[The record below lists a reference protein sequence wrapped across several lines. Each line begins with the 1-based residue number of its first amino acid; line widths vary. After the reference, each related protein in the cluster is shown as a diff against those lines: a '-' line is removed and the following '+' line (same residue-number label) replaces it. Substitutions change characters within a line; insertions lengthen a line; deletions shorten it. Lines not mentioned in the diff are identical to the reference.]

1 MLDRFQKVLILINP
15 ASTGA
20 RHIRYR
26 VEELQSLFPEKT
38 VIVVKMT
45 SKKQETTSDI
55 LVAHAAD
62 LGPNTLLGIGA
73 GDGTTSVIVETLVR
87 DKRLPEKA
95 RSTVVI
101 PLWGGNA
108 NDLANMLNGSAEE
121 ADLSIILNYGKI
133 VPIYPLYLDFELA
146 DHTHV
151 SKIAVCNASFGATAY
166 VAVKLNGS
174 RFRTSRL
181 HKYPGGRMLKET
193 MTAVN
198 SLLRAPTFNIEDNG
212 VEKIV
217 YERMFSN
224 GSRFAKFYQMP
235 VELNEKQVYVNTIE
249 GKRIMTILLLLL
261 SGSFS
266 RFSTDHQLSNDMKFI
281 IKTSTQSQFD
291 GETWEIPAHTEVEAH
306 ISDQPFY
313 ALTTLLKVSDV

>member
-1 MLDRFQKVLILINP
+1 MLDRFQKVVILINP

-26 VEELQSLFPEKT
+26 VKELQSLFPDSTVT
-38 VIVVKMT
+38 VIRTTNKDRDA
-45 SKKQETTSDI
+45 TSDI
-55 LVAHAAD
+55 LVAHAD
-62 LGPNTLLGIGA
+62 ELGPHTLLGIGA
-73 GDGTTSVIVETLVR
+73 GDGTTSVVVETLVR

-108 NDLANMLNGSAEE
+108 NDLANMLNGSANE
-121 ADLSIILNYGKI
+121 AKLSTILDMGKI
-133 VPIYPLYLDFELA
+133 VPIYPLYLDFDLA
-146 DHTHV
+146 DKNHV

-174 RFRTSRL
+174 RFRKSRL
-181 HKYPGGRMLKET
+181 HTYPGGRMIKET
-193 MTAVN
+193 MTAVT
-198 SLLRAPTFNIEDNG
+198 SLLRAPTFKIIDNG
-212 VEKIV
+212 VEKEV

-235 VELNEKQVYVNTIE
+235 VALNEKQVYVNTIE
-249 GKRIMTILLLLL
+249 GKRIVTILLLLL

-266 RFSTDHQLSNDMKFI
+266 RFSTDHQLSNAMKFLVQ
-281 IKTSTQSQFD
+281 TSTQSQFD
-291 GETWEIPAHTEVEAH
+291 GETWEIPAQTQVTAH

-313 ALTTLLKVSDV
+313 ALSTLLKLSNS